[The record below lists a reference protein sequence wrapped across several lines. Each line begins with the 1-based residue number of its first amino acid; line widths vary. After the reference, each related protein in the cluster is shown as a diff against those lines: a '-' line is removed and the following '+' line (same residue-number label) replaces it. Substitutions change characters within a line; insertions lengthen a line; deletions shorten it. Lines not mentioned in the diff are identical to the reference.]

1 MPISQE
7 LKQSLRERALYA
19 NAPTITANTNGDYS
33 FGIVNSESNGK
44 RVSISKSL
52 SIKLELTDNLAI
64 LPMIDDGVV
73 LLAKELPFPATSR
86 VSIRGKEK
94 KIAYSASLVHL
105 LTEAFGLDYSA
116 RTSMSFSD
124 IDFDTIDKVIENV
137 ITVALRRFHD

>member
-73 LLAKELPFPATSR
+73 PLPGYQSCKYSRQGEKNCLLR
-86 VSIRGKEK
+86 
-94 KIAYSASLVHL
+94 IAGPSSYRSVRP
-105 LTEAFGLDYSA
+105 GLFRPHVDVLQRY
-116 RTSMSFSD
+116 
-124 IDFDTIDKVIENV
+124 
-137 ITVALRRFHD
+137 

>member
-94 KIAYSASLVHL
+94 KLPTPH
-105 LTEAFGLDYSA
+105 
-116 RTSMSFSD
+116 RWSMFLPTL
-124 IDFDTIDKVIENV
+124 IQ
-137 ITVALRRFHD
+137 